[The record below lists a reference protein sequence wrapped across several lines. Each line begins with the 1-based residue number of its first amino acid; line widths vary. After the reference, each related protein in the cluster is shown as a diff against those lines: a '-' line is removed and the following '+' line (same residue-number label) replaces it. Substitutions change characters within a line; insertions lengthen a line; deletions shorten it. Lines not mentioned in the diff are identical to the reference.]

1 MQVRLEVSHNKA
13 NVKRI
18 VLERDAV
25 IGRGADCN
33 LRIASSS
40 ISRHH
45 CKISITPT
53 EVFVR
58 DLGSSNGTFVDGTQ
72 IEPNEDVLVPSGTKI
87 ALGSVK
93 FRVLYDAPAPAPKVQ
108 SELGSTVEL
117 RAVGSQALS
126 ADSELIESDP
136 KPKTEPAVKE
146 EKVDPKFAAK
156 KAAAKAA
163 AVVAAAAAAEAAQ
176 LAADEAAEVAA
187 EAAQVE
193 TTSDEEEL
201 VESGAELFP
210 IDTESDQVADASEK
224 TLIVEPG
231 ETLPQ
236 VEDEL
241 VTPTDEVVENIAET
255 ISATPNQLAET
266 TDFVLGDAAAQAEP
280 NVEAT
285 EEDEYEEEEY
295 EEEEVEEEESP
306 KKKDLLGSVMG
317 LFGRKKAAAEEEEVE
332 YEEEEYEEEE
342 VAGEAA
348 GDEEDVEYEYE
359 EEDVEE
365 TEAAAA
371 DFLGG
376 VGEDVVEEV
385 SGEDEG
391 LGDFLSE
398 FGGD

>member
-25 IGRGADCN
+25 IGRGTDCN

-40 ISRHH
+40 ISRQH

-58 DLGSSNGTFVDGTQ
+58 DLGSSNGTYVDGTK
-72 IEPNEDVLVPSGTKI
+72 IEPNEDVLVPPGTKI

-117 RAVGSQALS
+117 LAVGSKALS
-126 ADSELIESDP
+126 DNSELIESDSDP
-136 KPKTEPAVKE
+136 KPKTDAEPAAKE
-146 EKVDPKFAAK
+146 DKVDPKFAAK
-156 KAAAKAA
+156 K
-163 AVVAAAAAAEAAQ
+163 AAAAAAEAAQ

-210 IDTESDQVADASEK
+210 IDTDSDQVADASEE
-224 TLIVEPG
+224 TLVVEPG
-231 ETLPQ
+231 ETPPQ

-280 NVEAT
+280 NVEAA
-285 EEDEYEEEEY
+285 EEDEYEYEYEEEEY
-295 EEEEVEEEESP
+295 EEEVEEEESP
-306 KKKDLLGSVMG
+306 QKKGLLGSVMG
-317 LFGRKKAAAEEEEVE
+317 LFGRKKAAAEEEE
-332 YEEEEYEEEE
+332 YEEYEEEE

-348 GDEEDVEYEYE
+348 GEEEEVEYEYE

-371 DFLGG
+371 DFLGN
-376 VGEDVVEEV
+376 VGEDVPEEV